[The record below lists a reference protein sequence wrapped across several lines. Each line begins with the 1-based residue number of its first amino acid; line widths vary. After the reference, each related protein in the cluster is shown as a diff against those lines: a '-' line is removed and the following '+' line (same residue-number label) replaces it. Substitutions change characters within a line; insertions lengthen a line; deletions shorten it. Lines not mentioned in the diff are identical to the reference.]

1 METRMRLMFRI
12 TSAVLV
18 LTLGTACQTPWDK
31 EKDKLDEQNRNTLIL
46 ILLAAAYYSNPCN
59 TTGIPSLASAQA
71 AGGMN
76 GAGGSLR
83 GKILTASSTGAV
95 SALVIAES
103 NAGVGTTFFSTH
115 SSIDRDGTFFI
126 AGIPASA
133 SPVKIAVEPIYSDY
147 YNRIDTHIDCFIS
160 PRSFTSGWSRGNGAT
175 TTTTRASGS
184 NFTITNGAVTDAG
197 TIVVN

>member
-1 METRMRLMFRI
+1 MQRLLSKV
-12 TSAVLV
+12 TSAVL
-18 LTLGTACQTPWDK
+18 LLALAACQAPWDK
-31 EKDKLDEQNRNTLIL
+31 EKEKLDEQNRNTLIL

-71 AGGMN
+71 AGAMN
-76 GAGGSLR
+76 GAGGSIR

-126 AGIPASA
+126 SGIPSSV
-133 SPVKIAVEPIYSDY
+133 SPLKVAVEPIYSDY

-197 TIVVN
+197 TIIVN